1 MFLLALI
8 MVTGGARSGKS
19 QFAESLAVKYAGY
32 SVLYI
37 ATSIPFDDEMKERV
51 RRHRERRP
59 KEWETVEAYNGISD
73 IIRSTDKKAVLLD
86 CLTVMVSNLLL
97 EIDMTWEEKDLEDV
111 DRAEEKITKEVDG
124 LINASKEN
132 DKKDVIV
139 VTNEVGMGLV
149 PEYKLGRIFRDIS
162 GRMNKKIAENADSVY
177 FMVSGIPLEIK
188 NNCL

>member
-162 GRMNKKIAENADSVY
+162 GKMNKKIAENADSVY

>member
-1 MFLLALI
+1 

-19 QFAESLAVKYAGY
+19 QFAESLAMKDGGY

-59 KEWETVEAYNGISD
+59 EEWETVEAYNGISD
-73 IIRSTDKKAVLLD
+73 IIRSTNKKAVLLD

-124 LINASKEN
+124 LINASKASN
-132 DKKDVIV
+132 KDVIV

-162 GRMNKKIAENADSVY
+162 GRINKKIAENADYVY

-188 NNCL
+188 SKNNCL

>member
-1 MFLLALI
+1 MDLI

-19 QFAESLAVKYAGY
+19 QFAESLAVKYAGN

-59 KEWETVEAYNGISD
+59 KEWETVEAYKGIFD

-111 DRAEEKITKEVDG
+111 VRAEEKISREVDG
-124 LINASKEN
+124 FIKASKEK
-132 DKKDVIV
+132 DKDVIV

-162 GRMNKKIAENADSVY
+162 GRMNKKIAENADYVY

-188 NNCL
+188 NNSLR

>member
-51 RRHRERRP
+51 SRHRERRP
-59 KEWETVEAYNGISD
+59 KEWETAEVYKGISD

-97 EIDMTWEEKDLEDV
+97 EIDMTWEEKDIEDV
-111 DRAEEKITKEVDG
+111 VRAEEKVTGEVDG
-124 LINASKEN
+124 LIKASKEK
-132 DKKDVIV
+132 DKDVIV

-162 GRMNKKIAENADSVY
+162 GRMNKKIAENADYVY

-188 NNCL
+188 NNSLR

>member
-1 MFLLALI
+1 LALI

-19 QFAESLAVKYAGY
+19 QFAESLAMKYGGY

-51 RRHRERRP
+51 RRHKERRP
-59 KEWETVEAYNGISD
+59 KEWDTVEAYNGIRD

-97 EIDMTWEEKDLEDV
+97 EIDMTWEEKNLEDV
-111 DRAEEKITKEVDG
+111 DRAEEKISAEVDG
-124 LINASKEN
+124 LITASKKN
-132 DKKDVIV
+132 DKDVII

-149 PEYKLGRIFRDIS
+149 PKYKLGRIFRDIS
-162 GRMNKKIAENADSVY
+162 GRMNKKIAENADYVY

-188 NNCL
+188 SKNNRLF